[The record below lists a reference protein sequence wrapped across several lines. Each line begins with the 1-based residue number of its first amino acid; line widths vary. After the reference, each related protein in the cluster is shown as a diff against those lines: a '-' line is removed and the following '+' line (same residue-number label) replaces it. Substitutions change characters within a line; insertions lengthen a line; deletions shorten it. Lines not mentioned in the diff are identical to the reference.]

1 MILVTGAAGFIGFHL
16 SLYLKKRKDKVLG
29 LDNFN
34 SYYDKNLKLKRE
46 EILKK
51 NDIKIIH
58 ADIKESS
65 FIKKL
70 IKEEKISHI
79 VHLAAQAGVRHSIS
93 HPEDYV
99 ASNLEGFVSLL
110 EACKDEPIKFVYAS
124 SSSVY
129 GLNKKTPFDTEDKT
143 DQPTNLYGA
152 TKKANE
158 LIAFAYHHMY
168 KIPMI
173 GLRYFTVY
181 GPWGR
186 PDMAY
191 YKFTKHILE
200 NKPLDIFNEGNLKRD
215 FTYIDD
221 IIEGTAAALDLDC
234 PWEIFNLGNNKPVK
248 ILDLVT
254 LLEKKLQR
262 KAIINYLPMQKG
274 EVIETYADIAKSKN
288 LLNFHPKVTIEE
300 GLEEFLK
307 WYKSYHRSHFV
318 SL

>member
-51 NDIKIIH
+51 NDINIIH
-58 ADIKESS
+58 ADIKESA

-70 IKEEKISHI
+70 LKEEKITHI

-93 HPEDYV
+93 HPEDYI

-221 IIEGTAAALDLDC
+221 IIEGTAAALDLSC

-248 ILDLVT
+248 ILDLVA
-254 LLEKKLQR
+254 LLEKKLQK

-274 EVIETYADIAKSKN
+274 EVIETYADIEKSKN

-300 GLEEFLK
+300 GLEEFLE
-307 WYKSYHRSHFV
+307 WYKSYH
-318 SL
+318 